1 MENKQVLDISTSTI
15 IRVFAVLLVIAFL
28 FSIWPIL
35 ANIFLA
41 IVIASGVEPA
51 VKGLS
56 KVKIPRF
63 ICAVIVYMAGF
74 LIFTSVFYMVFPS
87 LITEIKQLST
97 DIPGKYSE
105 LITGVEQF
113 FGRSS
118 AEVNIQ
124 DKFGIFFNDIQARI
138 SGEAS
143 NIFVF
148 ISDLFGNLM
157 SFMLVLVISFY
168 LVIKKNGIEHFL
180 ESFVP
185 DQHKEYAVDLWKR
198 VQSRLGRW
206 FQVQIILGV
215 FVGTFMFF
223 ALWLLGVKYALTIAF
238 MVGVLEIIPVIG
250 PITAGLITFVLV
262 SSQSPLLALGAI
274 AIYFGIEQIQQNLL
288 VPNFLSKAIGLN
300 PIIMIIALLVGA
312 QLMGFWG
319 IVLAIPISVTLLEF
333 LKDFRK

>member
-1 MENKQVLDISTSTI
+1 LNKQILDISTSSI
-15 IRVFAVLLVIAFL
+15 IRVFVVLLVIAFL

-51 VKGLS
+51 VRGLS
-56 KVKIPRF
+56 KIKIPRF
-63 ICAVIVYMAGF
+63 ISAVIIYLAGL
-74 LIFTSVFYMVFPS
+74 LIFTSVFYMVLPS
-87 LITEIKQLST
+87 LITEIKQLSS
-97 DIPGKYSE
+97 DVPGKYTE
-105 LITGVEQF
+105 LIAGIEQF
-113 FGRSS
+113 FGKSPS
-118 AEVNIQ
+118 PANTQ
-124 DKFGIFFNDIQARI
+124 DQFGNFFNDIQARI

-143 NIFVF
+143 NIFGF
-148 ISDLFGNLM
+148 ISDLFGNVM
-157 SFMLVLVISFY
+157 SFMLVLIISFY
-168 LVIKKNGIEHFL
+168 LVIQKNGIERFL

-185 DQHKEYAVDLWKR
+185 DQHKEYAVDLWER

-206 FQVQIILGV
+206 FQVQLLLGV
-215 FVGTFMFF
+215 FVGTFMFL

-238 MVGVLEIIPVIG
+238 LAGVLEIIPVIG
-250 PITAGLITFVLV
+250 PIVAGLITFILV

-300 PIIMIIALLVGA
+300 PVLIIIALLVGA

-319 IVLAIPISVTLLEF
+319 IVLALPISVTLLEF

>member
-1 MENKQVLDISTSTI
+1 MNKQVLDISTSSI
-15 IRVFAVLLVIAFL
+15 IRVFVVLLVIAFL

-51 VKGLS
+51 VRGLA
-56 KVKIPRF
+56 KIKIPRF
-63 ICAVIVYMAGF
+63 ISAVIIYAAGF
-74 LIFTSVFYMVFPS
+74 LIFTSVFYMVLPS

-97 DIPGKYSE
+97 DIPGKYTE

-113 FGRSS
+113 FGRSHS
-118 AEVNIQ
+118 EVNIQ
-124 DKFGIFFNDIQARI
+124 DRFGNFFNDIQAKI
-138 SGEAS
+138 SDEAS
-143 NIFVF
+143 NIFGF
-148 ISDLFGNLM
+148 LSGLFGSLM
-157 SFMLVLVISFY
+157 SFMLVFVISFY
-168 LVIKKNGIEHFL
+168 LVIQKNGIEHFL

-185 DQHKEYAVDLWKR
+185 AAHKEYAIDLWKR

-206 FQVQIILGV
+206 FQVQLLLGL
-215 FVGTFMFF
+215 FAGTFMFL

-250 PITAGLITFVLV
+250 PIIAGLITFVLV
-262 SSQSPLLALGAI
+262 SPQSPLLALGAI
-274 AIYFGIEQIQQNLL
+274 VIYFAIEQIQQNVF
-288 VPNFLSKAIGLN
+288 VPSFLSKAIGLN
-300 PIIMIIALLVGA
+300 PIIIIVALLVGA
-312 QLMGFWG
+312 QLIGFWG